1 MKTFIEILKFVV
13 FIFIVMFILSI
24 VIVSMEEKPHEVIID
39 GKKYIRSKE
48 YVGDGH
54 YQIIMMPKDSIK

>member
-1 MKTFIEILKFVV
+1 MKSFIEILKYIGL
-13 FIFIVMFILSI
+13 IFLLIFILSI
-24 VIVSMEEKPHEVIID
+24 LINSNEENPHEVIID

-54 YQIIMMPKDSIK
+54 YQIILLPKDSVK

>member
-24 VIVSMEEKPHEVIID
+24 VIVSMEEKPHEVIVELGQKNMLEMD
-39 GKKYIRSKE
+39 
-48 YVGDGH
+48 
-54 YQIIMMPKDSIK
+54 IIKLL

>member
-24 VIVSMEEKPHEVIID
+24 VIVSMEEKPHEVIVD